1 MAGPKFVAYE
11 AEIDD
16 RELRRKFRMM
26 PHIVGQV
33 NRKALGDIGEAT
45 VSHSRKRYFMPGRGE
60 ARNPLNGP
68 GTLRTQ
74 RGVRGLLGR
83 VDYQVD
89 SDWEARFGVLKSG
102 PGFEYAERH
111 EFGTVGM
118 PQRPYAWPALQDMF
132 QTVTAEKIMDRRFKR
147 ELEGAFDRA

>member
-33 NRKALGDIGEAT
+33 NRGALGKIGEQA
-45 VSHSRKRYFMPGRGE
+45 VSTSRKNYFMPGRGG
-60 ARNPLNGP
+60 ARNPMKGP

-89 SDWEARFGVLKSG
+89 NDWEARFGVLKSG
-102 PGFEYAERH
+102 PGFQYAERH
-111 EFGTVGM
+111 EFGTMGM

-132 QTVTAEKIMDRRFKR
+132 QTPVAERIMADHFAK
-147 ELEGAFDRA
+147 ELQGAVDRA